1 MFYYLPTLFKFLSN
15 KSKEAQ
21 LKGQATQTQA
31 NPSYS
36 QQASGDKEINE
47 SAFESA
53 IEDRNSEE
61 EWSQSI
67 TSNIRHLLEGK
78 SAISPKENVPFPQH
92 VNPHI
97 VDDSDTKANN
107 KEGINR
113 ITMDLDKDL
122 MTTKKRDQNYN

>member
-1 MFYYLPTLFKFLSN
+1 M
-15 KSKEAQ
+15 
-21 LKGQATQTQA
+21 
-31 NPSYS
+31 
-36 QQASGDKEINE
+36 
-47 SAFESA
+47 
-53 IEDRNSEE
+53 
-61 EWSQSI
+61 
-67 TSNIRHLLEGK
+67 
-78 SAISPKENVPFPQH
+78 PFPQH